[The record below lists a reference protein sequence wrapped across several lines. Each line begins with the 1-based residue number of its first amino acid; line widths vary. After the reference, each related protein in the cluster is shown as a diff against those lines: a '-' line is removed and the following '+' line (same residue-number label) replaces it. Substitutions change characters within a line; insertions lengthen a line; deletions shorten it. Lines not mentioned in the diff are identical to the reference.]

1 MLPTS
6 CSTMK
11 RTSGPFVS
19 LPIFPV
25 PEDHLPGAGTSL
37 SVRDR
42 YYRIKKKITVIVSAF
57 SIFIGICRGVT
68 GYTPC
73 LPEKEVHVIIII
85 RM

>member
-11 RTSGPFVS
+11 RTSGPFIS

-42 YYRIKKKITVIVSAF
+42 YYRIQKKDYRNSECLLHFYRNLPGVI
-57 SIFIGICRGVT
+57 